1 MEETIRLRSQNPML
15 RIWDILNEVQK
26 SLNSSIFFNGES
38 EYGAFLAVL
47 EYRANSLYRKEMIEV
62 AKDFGLYLY
71 GDDGWK
77 DLVER
82 KVNFFGSL
90 DNRRELPL
98 LYNASRINLNITQ
111 SQTPASPP
119 IRPFDIAACGGSLL
133 SDYRRDLKNLF
144 EIDKEIVCYY
154 NKEDL
159 RGKRLSTTL
168 FIQRNTRRLP

>member
-1 MEETIRLRSQNPML
+1 ML